1 MIGERAIQITGR
13 GANITFVVGEHA
25 PFEQVIA
32 ELEASLAQQAGLF
45 SQGAIT
51 VNTGRRELSV
61 EERERLRQLIERR
74 SGLTVSRI
82 QRSAEVGPPPIQ
94 QALERLEGR
103 RSWLDAAPIP
113 AFIRQWSFRAN
124 GEAGAGLIES
134 GQEEALPLP
143 RRTPRPPA
151 ARQRKPPVT
160 FEPDDSLLADAA
172 SRTTAMLIKA
182 TFHSGEFLK
191 HPGDVVVLGDV
202 NPGSEIQ
209 ADGDIIILGV
219 LKGQAHAGAAGNN
232 QAAVIAREIA
242 APRLRIGRCE
252 ALAPPE
258 NRRRPAAARF
268 RAGGP
273 LTAPQI
279 AYVRRRSIYV
289 APFAGRFASYTKGVL
304 YEG

>member
-1 MIGERAIQITGR
+1 MISERAIQITGR
-13 GANITFVVGEHA
+13 GANITFVVGETA
-25 PFEQVIA
+25 PFEQVIE

-113 AFIRQWSFRAN
+113 AFIRQWSFRSN

-134 GQEEALPLP
+134 GQQEALPLP

-151 ARQRKPPVT
+151 SRQRKPPVT
-160 FEPDDSLLADAA
+160 FEADDSLLADAA

-219 LKGQAHAGAAGNN
+219 LKGHAHAGAAGNN

-258 NRRRPAAARF
+258 NRRRPAARF

>member
-1 MIGERAIQITGR
+1 MIRERAIQITGR

-25 PFEQVIA
+25 PFEQVIE
-32 ELEASLAQQAGLF
+32 ELETALAQQAGLF
-45 SQGAIT
+45 SEGAIA
-51 VNTGRRELSV
+51 VHTGRRELAA

-82 QRSAEVGPPPIQ
+82 QRSPEAGPPPIQ

-113 AFIRQWSFRAN
+113 SFIKQWSFRAN
-124 GEAGAGLIES
+124 GGGADGAGLIES
-134 GQEEALPLP
+134 GLEEALPSP
-143 RRTPRPPA
+143 RRSPRPPA
-151 ARQRKPPVT
+151 SRQRKPPVS
-160 FEPDDSLLADAA
+160 FEPEESVPGEAV

-209 ADGDIIILGV
+209 ADGDIIVMGALQ
-219 LKGQAHAGAAGNN
+219 GQAHAGAGGNN

-258 NRRRPAAARF
+258 NRRRRNSAARPAA
-268 RAGGP
+268 P
-273 LTAPQI
+273 LI

-289 APFAGRFASYTKGVL
+289 APWAGRFASYTEGVL